1 MANKDFN
8 DKPVSNITQAVKH
21 VIMFD
26 TDLNEDKHDFSV
38 NNQQAMHLHTFTKA
52 ACVRILGFILAFEFV
67 TIAINILIITKRIS

>member
-1 MANKDFN
+1 MANKDFH

-26 TDLNEDKHDFSV
+26 TDKHDFSV
-38 NNQQAMHLHTFTKA
+38 NNKQAMHLHTFTKA

-67 TIAINILIITKRIS
+67 TIAINILIITKQIS